1 VKVSLVVVCHRSSE
15 VLGECVESFR
25 REAAAAGV
33 TAEVV
38 AVEQSEDGGELQ
50 TVAGSGVDRVVERP
64 NRGYAA
70 GLNAGGMEASG
81 EVLVL
86 GNPDIVFL
94 PGSLQA
100 LLSTLGDGFDV
111 AGPLFVWDDEQQ
123 VLLPPAENP
132 SPLAE
137 IGRSLRRR
145 WRWAW
150 SIRLQRHLE
159 RTRRFWIAETPRL
172 VPSLRGALM
181 AVSREALDRFG
192 PFDEGYFLYH
202 EETDWLWRAR
212 RADARI
218 GFVPGARVRHRWGHA
233 TRHREDI
240 SEHEERSRARFYRR
254 HYNRVW
260 QMLVRAATGH
270 SAEPPYPVSLLA
282 EDEAPPKREVE
293 LWLASPFPHL
303 MPALGSVCSSGFPQP
318 FLDYCRERQWYLLAA
333 DRSRRGGWVTVGAW
347 AWGH

>member
-1 VKVSLVVVCHRSSE
+1 MKVSLVVVCHRSSE

-25 REAAAAGV
+25 REAAAAGMA
-33 TAEVV
+33 AEVV
-38 AVEQSEDGGELQ
+38 AVEQSEDQQELRA
-50 TVAGSGVDRVVERP
+50 VAETEVDRVIERT

-81 EVLVL
+81 EVLL
-86 GNPDIVFL
+86 LANPDLVFL
-94 PGSLQA
+94 PGSLEA
-100 LLSTLGDGFDV
+100 LVSALGQDFDV
-111 AGPLFVWDDEQQ
+111 IGPLFVWDDEQR
-123 VLLPPAENP
+123 VLLPPAEDP

-137 IGRSLRRR
+137 LGRSLRRR

-150 SIRLQRHLE
+150 SIGLQGHLE
-159 RTRRFWIAETPRL
+159 RTRRFWTAESPRP

-181 AVSREALDRFG
+181 AVSREALDRIG

-202 EETDWLWRAR
+202 EETDWLWRAQ

-233 TRHREDI
+233 TRHRDDL
-240 SEHEERSRARFYRR
+240 SEHEERSRARFFRR

-260 QMLVRAATGH
+260 QRLVRAAKRD

-282 EDEAPPKREVE
+282 QDEAPPARDIE

-303 MPALGSVCSSGFPQP
+303 MPALGSVGSSGFPQP
-318 FLDYCRERQWYLLAA
+318 FLDYCREQRWYLLAA
-333 DRSRRGGWVTVGAW
+333 DRSRRGAWVTVGAW
-347 AWGH
+347 TWGH